1 MSYEALGLRIGGFL
15 IALWERLRQFK
26 LIEKLS
32 ILLSGS
38 ILKDKLLALMDWR
51 VGSGSI
57 EALYRSIMR
66 NSSRYFCM
74 EV

>member
-1 MSYEALGLRIGGFL
+1 MALGLRIGGFFT
-15 IALWERLRQFK
+15 ALWERLRQFK

-38 ILKDKLLALMDWR
+38 ILKDKLSALMDWR
-51 VGSGSI
+51 GGSGSI
-57 EALYRSIMR
+57 EALYFSVIK
-66 NSSRYFCM
+66 NSSRYLCM